1 MTLVDNNMPEDM
13 IKNVNGDYLK
23 TYIALI
29 TKTKNTAETLEK
41 NKKNGDTVLLINHM
55 ASQPD
60 DKGLIADNLSHNHYQ
75 AMADM
80 ANLVPSM

>member
-13 IKNVNGDYLK
+13 IKNVNGDYLT

-41 NKKNGDTVLLINHM
+41 NKKM
-55 ASQPD
+55 AI
-60 DKGLIADNLSHNHYQ
+60 LYY
-75 AMADM
+75 
-80 ANLVPSM
+80 

>member
-13 IKNVNGDYLK
+13 IKNV
-23 TYIALI
+23 
-29 TKTKNTAETLEK
+29 
-41 NKKNGDTVLLINHM
+41 NGDTVLLINHM

>member
-1 MTLVDNNMPEDM
+1 
-13 IKNVNGDYLK
+13 
-23 TYIALI
+23 
-29 TKTKNTAETLEK
+29 
-41 NKKNGDTVLLINHM
+41 M

>member
-1 MTLVDNNMPEDM
+1 ELRQSVYNKNDIASGEYINNFAKLMTLVDNNMPEDM

-41 NKKNGDTVLLINHM
+41 NKKM
-55 ASQPD
+55 AIP
-60 DKGLIADNLSHNHYQ
+60 YY
-75 AMADM
+75 
-80 ANLVPSM
+80 